1 MVTKVDPAVLSR
13 RRVVERA
20 QTGVR
25 MEKRLL
31 KVLKALAEL
40 YDLSLGDLLE
50 GIVLHAFEGKAPF
63 GEESRRR
70 IAELKKVYSLDLDAS
85 DSHRLVESR
94 PPGAAKGGPR
104 AAAKR

>member
-1 MVTKVDPAVLSR
+1 MADPDKTSRIKVK
-13 RRVVERA
+13 RV

-25 MEKRLL
+25 IEQRML

-63 GEESRRR
+63 DEQAQQHIE
-70 IAELKKVYSLDLDAS
+70 ALKKVYGMDYDAS
-85 DSHRLVESR
+85 ASHHLSEE
-94 PPGAAKGGPR
+94 GE
-104 AAAKR
+104 